1 MHNAFIIGF
10 AIGYSNGFVN
20 MSLNILLS
28 LLLTLSLT
36 VALPRSF
43 TLTLT
48 TASGFV
54 IEYDIEMFQIQPLNF
69 PKFPLVPMGVL
80 APGSAHARPSAQPP
94 IDTSRNFWRTCLQ
107 SNLQIFQEKNIKSPP
122 GGQGGSPIFLGG

>member
-80 APGSAHARPSAQPP
+80 APGSAHARPSAQTPSTLAE
-94 IDTSRNFWRTCLQ
+94 IFRRKCL
-107 SNLQIFQEKNIKSPP
+107 EG
-122 GGQGGSPIFLGG
+122 GGQKNCDFRRF